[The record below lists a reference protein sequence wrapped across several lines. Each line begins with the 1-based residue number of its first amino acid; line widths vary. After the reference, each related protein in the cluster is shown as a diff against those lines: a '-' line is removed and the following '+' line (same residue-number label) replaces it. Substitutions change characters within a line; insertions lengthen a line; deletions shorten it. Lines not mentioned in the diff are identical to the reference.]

1 MAVEKM
7 SLAKALNESL
17 RKALD
22 TDPKVLI
29 MGEDVGKLGGVFRIT
44 DGLQKDFGEGR
55 VIDTPL
61 AESGIVGTAIGL
73 ALRGYRPI
81 VEIQFDGFVFPA
93 YDQIV
98 TQLAK
103 MHARALGKVK
113 MPVVIR
119 IPYGGG
125 IGAVEHHSESPEALF
140 AHVAGL
146 KVVSPSNAS
155 DAYWMMQQAVQS
167 DDPIIFFEPK
177 RRYWD
182 KGELDTESIPGP
194 LHKAAVAREGSD
206 LTLVAYGPMVKVCL
220 EAAAAAQEE
229 GKSVE
234 VLDLR
239 SMSPIDFDAVQ
250 ASVEKTGLL
259 VVVHEAPVFYGSGA
273 EIAARI
279 TERCFYHLEAPVL
292 RVGGY
297 HAPTRRPGWRTSTC
311 RVSTGCSMPS
321 TARWRTEER
330 VVTTMTETSA
340 RFREFK
346 MPDVGEGLT
355 EAEILKW
362 FVQPGDTVTDGQV
375 VCEVETAK
383 AAVELPIPFDG
394 VVHELRFP
402 EGTTVDVGEVIIA
415 VDVAPGSGDAPA
427 EPEPVQ
433 EAVAEPAAEE
443 APKGRQPVL
452 VGYGVAESSTK
463 RRARKGAEIPGPAA
477 AAAQAEINGH
487 RAKVAESRPLAK
499 PPVRKLAKD
508 LGIDLA
514 TVTPT
519 GEGGVITREDVHAAA
534 APAPAEAPVRA
545 EEAVAAPAPV
555 EAVAP
560 VGRETRIPVK
570 GVRKAIAQ
578 AMVGSAFTA
587 PHVTEFVTVDVTR
600 TMKLVAELKEDK
612 DMAGVRVNPL
622 LVIAKALLVAIK
634 RNPAV
639 NAAWDEANQE
649 IVQKHYVNLGIAAA
663 TPRGL
668 IVPNIKDAHDKTLP
682 ELGAAL
688 ADLVSTA
695 REGKTSPAAMAGG
708 TVTITNVGVFGVDT
722 GTPILNPGESAILAV
737 GAIKL
742 QPWVHK
748 GKVKPRQVTTLALSF
763 DHRLVDGELG
773 SKVLADVA
781 AILEQ
786 PKRLI
791 TWG

>member
-1 MAVEKM
+1 M
-7 SLAKALNESL
+7 
-17 RKALD
+17 
-22 TDPKVLI
+22 
-29 MGEDVGKLGGVFRIT
+29 
-44 DGLQKDFGEGR
+44 
-55 VIDTPL
+55 
-61 AESGIVGTAIGL
+61 
-73 ALRGYRPI
+73 
-81 VEIQFDGFVFPA
+81 
-93 YDQIV
+93 
-98 TQLAK
+98 
-103 MHARALGKVK
+103 
-113 MPVVIR
+113 
-119 IPYGGG
+119 
-125 IGAVEHHSESPEALF
+125 
-140 AHVAGL
+140 
-146 KVVSPSNAS
+146 
-155 DAYWMMQQAVQS
+155 
-167 DDPIIFFEPK
+167 
-177 RRYWD
+177 
-182 KGELDTESIPGP
+182 
-194 LHKAAVAREGSD
+194 
-206 LTLVAYGPMVKVCL
+206 
-220 EAAAAAQEE
+220 
-229 GKSVE
+229 
-234 VLDLR
+234 
-239 SMSPIDFDAVQ
+239 
-250 ASVEKTGLL
+250 
-259 VVVHEAPVFYGSGA
+259 
-273 EIAARI
+273 
-279 TERCFYHLEAPVL
+279 
-292 RVGGY
+292 
-297 HAPTRRPGWRTSTC
+297 
-311 RVSTGCSMPS
+311 
-321 TARWRTEER
+321 
-330 VVTTMTETSA
+330 TTMTETSNAA

-394 VVHELRFP
+394 VVHELRFG
-402 EGTTVDVGEVIIA
+402 EGTTVDVGQVIIA
-415 VDVAPGSGDAPA
+415 VDVAPGSGDEAAAPAAAPAPAPAA
-427 EPEPVQ
+427 EPE
-433 EAVAEPAAEE
+433 AE
-443 APKGRQPVL
+443 APKGRTPVL

-463 RRARKGAEIPGPAA
+463 RRARKGTETGPPAA
-477 AAAQAEINGH
+477 ASAAIQGEMNGH
-487 RAKVAESRPLAK
+487 GTAPAVPGTRPLAK

-514 TVTPT
+514 TVSPT

-534 APAPAEAPVRA
+534 TPAPVPAPAPVQAEAPAPAPAQ
-545 EEAVAAPAPV
+545 APAV
-555 EAVAP
+555 VTSMGA
-560 VGRETRIPVK
+560 RETRIPVK

-612 DMAGVRVNPL
+612 EMAGVRVNPL
-622 LVIAKALLVAIK
+622 LIIAKALLVAIK
-634 RNPAV
+634 RHPEV

-668 IVPNIKDAHDKTLP
+668 IVPNIKDAHEQTLP
-682 ELGAAL
+682 QLAASLGE
-688 ADLVSTA
+688 LVSTA

-791 TWG
+791 TWA

>member
-1 MAVEKM
+1 M
-7 SLAKALNESL
+7 
-17 RKALD
+17 
-22 TDPKVLI
+22 
-29 MGEDVGKLGGVFRIT
+29 
-44 DGLQKDFGEGR
+44 
-55 VIDTPL
+55 
-61 AESGIVGTAIGL
+61 
-73 ALRGYRPI
+73 
-81 VEIQFDGFVFPA
+81 
-93 YDQIV
+93 
-98 TQLAK
+98 
-103 MHARALGKVK
+103 
-113 MPVVIR
+113 
-119 IPYGGG
+119 
-125 IGAVEHHSESPEALF
+125 
-140 AHVAGL
+140 
-146 KVVSPSNAS
+146 
-155 DAYWMMQQAVQS
+155 
-167 DDPIIFFEPK
+167 
-177 RRYWD
+177 
-182 KGELDTESIPGP
+182 
-194 LHKAAVAREGSD
+194 
-206 LTLVAYGPMVKVCL
+206 
-220 EAAAAAQEE
+220 
-229 GKSVE
+229 
-234 VLDLR
+234 
-239 SMSPIDFDAVQ
+239 
-250 ASVEKTGLL
+250 
-259 VVVHEAPVFYGSGA
+259 
-273 EIAARI
+273 
-279 TERCFYHLEAPVL
+279 
-292 RVGGY
+292 
-297 HAPTRRPGWRTSTC
+297 
-311 RVSTGCSMPS
+311 
-321 TARWRTEER
+321 
-330 VVTTMTETSA
+330 TTMTQTSA

-394 VVHELRFP
+394 VVHELRFA
-402 EGTTVDVGEVIIA
+402 EGTTVDVGEVIIT
-415 VDVAPGSGDAPA
+415 VDVAPGSEDAPA
-427 EPEPVQ
+427 PAAAAPAQEPV
-433 EAVAEPAAEE
+433 EAAPAEE
-443 APKGRQPVL
+443 PKGRTPVL

-463 RRARKGAEIPGPAA
+463 RRPRKGAAPEAA
-477 AAAQAEINGH
+477 AVAAAVQAELNGH
-487 RAKVAESRPLAK
+487 GSAAPVADAPPVGRPLAK

-514 TVTPT
+514 TVVPT
-519 GEGGVITREDVHAAA
+519 GKDGIITREDVHAAA
-534 APAPAEAPVRA
+534 APAAPA
-545 EEAVAAPAPV
+545 AAPEVAEPV
-555 EAVAP
+555 AVSVP
-560 VGRETRIPVK
+560 VTPATVGSARETRIPVK

-612 DMAGVRVNPL
+612 EMAGVRVNPL
-622 LVIAKALLVAIK
+622 LIIAKALLVAIK
-634 RNPAV
+634 RNPEV

-682 ELGAAL
+682 QLAAAL
-688 ADLVSTA
+688 GELVATA
-695 REGKTSPAAMAGG
+695 RDGKTSPAAMAGG

-791 TWG
+791 TWA

>member
-1 MAVEKM
+1 M
-7 SLAKALNESL
+7 
-17 RKALD
+17 
-22 TDPKVLI
+22 
-29 MGEDVGKLGGVFRIT
+29 
-44 DGLQKDFGEGR
+44 
-55 VIDTPL
+55 
-61 AESGIVGTAIGL
+61 
-73 ALRGYRPI
+73 
-81 VEIQFDGFVFPA
+81 
-93 YDQIV
+93 
-98 TQLAK
+98 TQ
-103 MHARALGKVK
+103 
-113 MPVVIR
+113 
-119 IPYGGG
+119 
-125 IGAVEHHSESPEALF
+125 
-140 AHVAGL
+140 
-146 KVVSPSNAS
+146 
-155 DAYWMMQQAVQS
+155 
-167 DDPIIFFEPK
+167 
-177 RRYWD
+177 
-182 KGELDTESIPGP
+182 
-194 LHKAAVAREGSD
+194 
-206 LTLVAYGPMVKVCL
+206 
-220 EAAAAAQEE
+220 
-229 GKSVE
+229 
-234 VLDLR
+234 
-239 SMSPIDFDAVQ
+239 
-250 ASVEKTGLL
+250 
-259 VVVHEAPVFYGSGA
+259 
-273 EIAARI
+273 
-279 TERCFYHLEAPVL
+279 
-292 RVGGY
+292 
-297 HAPTRRPGWRTSTC
+297 
-311 RVSTGCSMPS
+311 
-321 TARWRTEER
+321 
-330 VVTTMTETSA
+330 TSA

-362 FVQPGDTVTDGQV
+362 FVQPGDTVADGQV

-402 EGTTVDVGEVIIA
+402 EGTTVDVGQVIIS
-415 VDVAPGSGDAPA
+415 VDVAPGSDEEAPVPA
-427 EPEPVQ
+427 PVQ
-433 EAVAEPAAEE
+433 EPVEAAAPAPADE
-443 APKGRQPVL
+443 PKGRTPVL

-463 RRARKGAEIPGPAA
+463 RRPRKGSAAPEAAVVAA
-477 AAAQAEINGH
+477 AVQAELNGH
-487 RAKVAESRPLAK
+487 GAPAPAPEAPVGRPLAK

-514 TVTPT
+514 TVVPT
-519 GEGGVITREDVHAAA
+519 GKDGIITREDVHAAA
-534 APAPAEAPVRA
+534 APAASAPAQAPVA
-545 EEAVAAPAPV
+545 EPATASAPETPAT
-555 EAVAP
+555 AGSA
-560 VGRETRIPVK
+560 RETRIPVK

-622 LVIAKALLVAIK
+622 LIIAKALLVAIK
-634 RNPAV
+634 RNPEV

-668 IVPNIKDAHDKTLP
+668 IVPNIKDAHDRTLP
-682 ELGAAL
+682 QLAAAL
-688 ADLVSTA
+688 GELVATA
-695 REGKTSPAAMAGG
+695 RDGKTSPAAMAGG

-791 TWG
+791 TWA